1 MASVF
6 LIFAASMT
14 GNIFRAHPRVLALGD
29 SYTIGE
35 SVETS
40 GRWPVQM
47 LHLLKKQGINLGEPQ
62 IIAKTGWTTDELQ
75 AGIAQATVQDRY
87 EWVTL
92 LIGVNNQYRKR
103 DVESFRKDFQSLLE
117 FAIEKADH
125 RPERVLVLSIPDWG
139 VTPFAE
145 GRDRAEIAQQID
157 RYNEVKREETER
169 LHAHFIRYNGYY
181 TRSQRQAPG
190 TASERRIASIGRNVL
205 AMGGTGCKNHCR
217 PTKNPN
223 R

>member
-35 SVETS
+35 SVEAS

-169 LHAHFIRYNGYY
+169 LHAHFIDITDI
-181 TRSQRQAPG
+181 TREARDLPQELL
-190 TASERRIASIGRNVL
+190 ASDGLHPSGAMYLRWAERAAKIIAE
-205 AMGGTGCKNHCR
+205 